1 MLNKNR
7 FDVCASTDCMCC
19 DRQWGN
25 RVCCL
30 SSWIRWSRCL
40 SAPRWKSLENRIGC
54 LHDTIMYW
62 LYTHISL
69 SHITQWENKLTIH
82 TNTCRL
88 YCEYICA
95 RLLQDL
101 CGKTHVRVTAVF
113 PVHIT
118 ASTPTNALWC
128 DLTELTMSLRAWNP
142 DKTGKT
148 CSVLSAISASCDKKR
163 IRFICFRIIGRFYLW
178 KTRHFATNKYGNT
191 GSCWVLQHHLGR
203 KSLFIADESSDVA
216 GWIFHLLL

>member
-1 MLNKNR
+1 
-7 FDVCASTDCMCC
+7 MC
-19 DRQWGN
+19 
-25 RVCCL
+25 
-30 SSWIRWSRCL
+30 I
-40 SAPRWKSLENRIGC
+40 
-54 LHDTIMYW
+54 YW
-62 LYTHISL
+62 LYVLWSTVREQSMLSVLLDPVKPLPLSTTLKVSGKQDRMFAWYHNVLAIYTYIIIAHYTVRKQTHHSHKHL
-69 SHITQWENKLTIH
+69 SALLWIH
-82 TNTCRL
+82 
-88 YCEYICA
+88 
-95 RLLQDL
+95 L
-101 CGKTHVRVTAVF
+101 CTSASGSVWKTHVRVTAVF